1 MADKPVKEQ
10 ARLWNRLASMVS
22 QFETEHHYYHKFVF
36 DGYDLKRYSIIKQQL
51 LTSGKSNR
59 KLPKIGREAVRAQ
72 SAGCLSREAGFDQA
86 SQTDE
91 QTGSAKNSPERKP
104 ETRMSFKE
112 SQGGLPR
119 YEDPGKKRFM
129 KAV

>member
-1 MADKPVKEQ
+1 MVVVADVEKEALNFINKTCSQ
-10 ARLWNRLASMVS
+10 ATQRV
-22 QFETEHHYYHKFVF
+22 KFVF